1 MTTRSV
7 KVYYLMAEII
17 KTCVEN
23 FKLGKQTFAA
33 LRTNWMPD
41 LGSS

>member
-1 MTTRSV
+1 MATQSV
-7 KVYYLMAEII
+7 KVHYPMAEII
-17 KTCVEN
+17 KTCAEN
-23 FKLGKQTFAA
+23 FELGKQTFAA